1 MTCMLKQIIILDPAI
16 DLLQR
21 EIDILTGYFLAE
33 TDVLIASYNCMRSI
47 VIRIDA
53 HDSCNTIFIS
63 FTIEAWV

>member
-47 VIRIDA
+47 VLRIDA
-53 HDSCNTIFIS
+53 YDSCNTILIS
-63 FTIEAWV
+63 FTMDARV